1 MTTVLTAIKSF
12 LHAEVLSFK
21 TNISYIQYI
30 YICKLDVFHITNLP
44 KLPILDH
51 KSNSFGHL
59 FKHLNNFML
68 FWQTSCGTLRKLF
81 PSDSQYP
88 FLLTRIF
95 TKNITKQ
102 DGNGQI
108 NPFWLFLVAW
118 NWTTEAG
125 NRRTLRGVRFCGP
138 ILYFRY
144 EDLSIKPCRVCC
156 DVSVFSK
163 ISGERCTHILFL
175 YKIPKY
181 NNMSS
186 KEKFYQCRT
195 KHVRAVKRPWSWIS
209 WRIALKN
216 SHNLKNV
223 DV

>member
-1 MTTVLTAIKSF
+1 ML
-12 LHAEVLSFK
+12 L

-81 PSDSQYP
+81 PSDSQCF

-108 NPFWLFLVAW
+108 NPFWLLLVAW
-118 NWTTEAG
+118 NRTTEAG

-144 EDLSIKPCRVCC
+144 EDLSIKPCRVLWRVGILQ
-156 DVSVFSK
+156 DQWWKMYSHSFLIQNTK
-163 ISGERCTHILFL
+163 I
-175 YKIPKY
+175 
-181 NNMSS
+181 
-186 KEKFYQCRT
+186 
-195 KHVRAVKRPWSWIS
+195 
-209 WRIALKN
+209 
-216 SHNLKNV
+216 
-223 DV
+223 

>member
-12 LHAEVLSFK
+12 LRAEVLSFK

-95 TKNITKQ
+95 TKNITKL

-125 NRRTLRGVRFCGP
+125 NRRTLRGVHFCGP

-144 EDLSIKPCRVCC
+144 EDWASNHAECVVTCRYSPRSVVK
-156 DVSVFSK
+156 DVLTFFSY
-163 ISGERCTHILFL
+163 T
-175 YKIPKY
+175 KY
-181 NNMSS
+181 QNITICHSRKSFINVELNMY
-186 KEKFYQCRT
+186 EQ
-195 KHVRAVKRPWSWIS
+195 
-209 WRIALKN
+209 
-216 SHNLKNV
+216 
-223 DV
+223 